1 MQEKK
6 TGNLIPIVF
15 LYFGFHILLPDIHH
29 PSIFQCALRFARA
42 VQVQI
47 HFAKLVCRNRK
58 RFVNGDRL
66 AGFQRINV
74 IVPPLA
80 AANILGDYF
89 SRQHQAFLHDIVQ
102 LIACSGCFQFPMPYA
117 RPVAFGLQ
125 KLD

>member
-6 TGNLIPIVF
+6 TGKTDSDLFSLISKSLLIT
-15 LYFGFHILLPDIHH
+15 ILLPDIYH
-29 PSIFQCALRFARA
+29 PSIFQRALRFARA

-74 IVPPLA
+74 IVPDAIRSPGRLWSPEA
-80 AANILGDYF
+80 
-89 SRQHQAFLHDIVQ
+89 
-102 LIACSGCFQFPMPYA
+102 
-117 RPVAFGLQ
+117 GLNRCT
-125 KLD
+125 